1 MQPSEIQL
9 EQICGRIEAVKA
21 FPGGLYAKKL
31 ADIDPAYITTKEAFE
46 ALPFTEKDELREVYP
61 LGIQAVPDEEIVRI
75 HSSSGTTG
83 TPIIIPY
90 TKQDVEDWATD
101 VCPLL

>member
-1 MQPSEIQL
+1 MNPTEKQL
-9 EQICGRIEAVKA
+9 ELIRNRISAAKSRE
-21 FPGGLYAKKL
+21 GSLYSKKY
-31 ADIDPAYITTKEAFE
+31 ADIDDSTVTSAEAFR
-46 ALPFTEKDELREVYP
+46 ALPFTEKNELREGYP

-90 TKQDVEDWATD
+90 TKKDVNDWTLMFAR
-101 VCPLL
+101 C